1 MDYTPLKI
9 SNGTPK
15 GRLARYLMATFPINE
30 LGFRNAKPIGL
41 RPQLNGNP
49 PKEDCPISNLHR
61 CNHTTTN
68 TTNNTNN
75 NRIYQLLLSYIFH
88 HIISN
93 TKNPIPE
100 RDSNHR
106 PRNQLY
112 NGVIMINP
120 PLVEHQRRDH

>member
-49 PKEDCPISNLHR
+49 PLEDCPISNLHR
-61 CNHTTTN
+61 CIIES
-68 TTNNTNN
+68 
-75 NRIYQLLLSYIFH
+75 RIID
-88 HIISN
+88 I
-93 TKNPIPE
+93 
-100 RDSNHR
+100 
-106 PRNQLY
+106 
-112 NGVIMINP
+112 
-120 PLVEHQRRDH
+120 